1 MSNRVHFTRTK
12 FSDPDGSNATFGYR
26 AADDYEMY
34 YDDSWA
40 TPGPEDDMEF
50 MHHIRETAS
59 ERCAGFIRLDARETR
74 VAATSNDDWH
84 TIEEIDQAFYKLDEM
99 RNFLAGNNADKEE

>member
-1 MSNRVHFTRTK
+1 MSNRAHFTRTK

-50 MHHIRETAS
+50 LHHIRETAS
-59 ERCAGFIRLDARETR
+59 EGVQDLFDWMRENQ
-74 VAATSNDDWH
+74 SGCYINDDWY
-84 TIEEIDQAFYKLDEM
+84 TIEEIEQAFGKLDEM
-99 RNFLAGNNADKEE
+99 RIPLAGNNADKEE